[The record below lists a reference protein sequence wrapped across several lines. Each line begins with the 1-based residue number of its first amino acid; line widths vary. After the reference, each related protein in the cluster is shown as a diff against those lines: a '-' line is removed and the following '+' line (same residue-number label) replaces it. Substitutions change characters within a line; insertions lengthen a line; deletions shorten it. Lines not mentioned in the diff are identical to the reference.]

1 MEILMSN
8 QDAANKLGVTRQ
20 AIHNSLKKSIPKI
33 YDIYKRKYRTDPY
46 ETIQEVVIGLNI
58 QDEKD
63 VKSFYKYLNSEQ
75 KMEIEGDIT
84 KRGIH
89 A

>member
-1 MEILMSN
+1 MSN